1 MNLRRRVWILAKIA
15 KQLLVYSCDFFILV
29 LTSSR
34 AVDPVSSKPSKH
46 VSWSVMAALIHVCKS
61 LILVSVNAFSLPE
74 QTSIATT
81 ESLSRLTASS
91 IWLRQSEKATPL
103 FEFEIMVFL
112 KLESS
117 AMETRR
123 ESLKM
128 ASGSVSFRE
137 DEHNE
142 VMLEKHE
149 SG

>member
-1 MNLRRRVWILAKIA
+1 MRRRVWILAKIA
-15 KQLLVYSCDFFILV
+15 KQLLVYSCDFILV

-34 AVDPVSSKPSKH
+34 VVDRVSSKSSKH
-46 VSWSVMAALIHVCKS
+46 ISWSVMAALIHVCKS
-61 LILVSVNAFSLPE
+61 LILVSVNTFSPPGP
-74 QTSIATT
+74 TSITTT
-81 ESLSRLTASS
+81 ETLSRLTPSS
-91 IWLRQSEKATPL
+91 IWLRQSEKAAAAPW
-103 FEFEIMVFL
+103 FEFDIMVFL

-128 ASGSVSFRE
+128 ASGSVRFW
-137 DEHNE
+137 DDNE